1 MKEERVSGKDFFH
14 RTEGQSIVIVALAL
28 LVLVAVAGLG
38 LDGANAFNQRRNT
51 VNAADAAAMAG
62 TRALIDVQRSSAAAS
77 TICQAAQTYLNQH
90 GLDQGTSGSSF
101 PWQAYYADRF
111 GNRGAQACNGNSLVS
126 NPSSTAKGIAIDV
139 QYTFNTLLMTVLNRN
154 DLTVDASATAIYGPL
169 GSTIGE
175 NLIPVTI
182 SQDAADDIMDPANS
196 GGFVFGSNTGFFQ
209 VQAGNFGSV
218 SFDPDGSNQT
228 GNFGQDCEVDSPD
241 DASHPDS
248 QTYWWCQGSQYPIDI
263 GDTLHAQ
270 TGTIANSLADEIQW
284 RITNKPIA
292 LVPVFSYST
301 GPGNNAIVTIVGFLP
316 IQLTGYNVTGPND
329 SRWISATYDSSNPMI
344 TSGSINSNGLDTGVY
359 AINLVR

>member
-1 MKEERVSGKDFFH
+1 VKGKHLFD
-14 RTEGQSIVIVALAL
+14 RTEGQAIVLVALAL

-51 VNAADAAAMAG
+51 ANAADAAAMAG
-62 TRALIDVQRSSAAAS
+62 TRALIDVQHNSAAAS
-77 TICQAAQTYLNQH
+77 SICQAVQTYLNQH
-90 GLDQGTSGSSF
+90 GLDRGTSGSSF

-111 GNRGAQACNGNSLVS
+111 GNRGAQACNGSTLAS
-126 NPSSTAKGIAIDV
+126 SPSSAVKGIAVDV
-139 QYTFNTLLMTVLNRN
+139 HYTFNTLLMTVLNRN

-169 GSTIGE
+169 GSTTGGD
-175 NLIPVTI
+175 LIPVTI
-182 SQDAADDIMDPANS
+182 SQDAAADIMRPENS
-196 GGFVFGSNTGFFQ
+196 GGFVFGSNSGFFQ
-209 VQAGNFGSV
+209 VQAGNFGQI

-241 DASHPDS
+241 AASHPDS
-248 QTYWWCQGSQYPIDI
+248 QTYWWCQGSQYPVNI
-263 GDTLHAQ
+263 GDTLPAQ

-284 RITNKPIA
+284 RIDNRPDA

-316 IQLTGYNVTGPND
+316 IRLTGFDVTGPND
-329 SRWISATYDSSNPMI
+329 SRWISATYSSSNPMI

-359 AINLVR
+359 AINLVK